1 MNKRLAIIRL
11 KKIIYRVLSK
21 RQNEILYYHLWENLQ
36 FFLYQGELDGLVEE
50 EGEYNQQREDEV
62 DGFVKVH
69 IALYI

>member
-1 MNKRLAIIRL
+1 MEFCPKDKTRYYIITFG
-11 KKIIYRVLSK
+11 KIYS
-21 RQNEILYYHLWENLQ
+21 